1 MVAQYTNNPTP
12 LMRAKAP
19 SLPVEACLP
28 DLMQAL
34 ERHSMAV
41 LQAPP
46 GAGKTTRVPLALLEG
61 APSGSRQGRILMLE
75 PRRLAARAAARRM
88 AWHLEETPGH
98 TVGLVTRHERLT
110 GPDTRVEVV
119 TEGILTRRLQRDP
132 SLEGTDMVIFDEF
145 HERSLHAD
153 LGLALCLHARALLR
167 PELRI
172 LVMSAT
178 LDTAAVGA
186 LMGGAPVITSEGRSH
201 PVEVR
206 YRGPAPDP
214 RTVVPTVTRA
224 VREAL
229 GQHEGS
235 VLVFLPGRREIEQVA
250 RALAGRVDEHT
261 RLCPLYGQLS
271 PEAQDAAIRPPEAG
285 QRKVVLATDIA
296 ETSLTIEG
304 IRVVV
309 DAGLA
314 RRPAFDPRTGLTR
327 LETVRISRAS
337 ADQRCG
343 RAGRLGPGVCLRL
356 WPEETHARLTAHAA
370 PEILEADLA
379 PLALTLA
386 CWGAE
391 ASELAWL
398 DPPPAAALGQA
409 RSLLHGLGALDA
421 QGRATGHGRALD
433 ALGTHP
439 RLGHMLLGARGR
451 GLGRTAC
458 LLAALL
464 EERDPLSG
472 DAGADLRLRL
482 RLLAPEGADTA
493 GGVRQGTL
501 RRIRTLAQRWAGQLG
516 TASGEGVEPEA
527 AGLLLALAYPD
538 RIALRRGGTEGRFL
552 LSGGR
557 GARFPEGEELGAM
570 ECVVA
575 AVLDD
580 TEREAVIRLAAPLDR
595 RRLEQD
601 LPELVTSR
609 EVLAWDEAEGA
620 VIARR
625 ERRLGALLLSS
636 QPLESVDPDAVARIL
651 LEAIRA
657 RGLSCLPWDT
667 ESGRLRERM
676 AFARTL
682 EPDSGWPD
690 VSDAAL
696 LPGLEHW
703 LGPYLAGMSRLSHLR
718 GLDPAA
724 ALRALLD
731 WPQQQ
736 RLDALAPTHITV
748 PSGSSLRIDYS
759 DPQAP
764 VLAVRIQEIFGLTE
778 TPRIG
783 GGRVPLTLHLLSPAR
798 RPVQV
803 TRDLGGF
810 WSRTYAEVKKDLK
823 GRYPKHHWPDDPV
836 AAEAV
841 RGVKRSGK

>member
-1 MVAQYTNNPTP
+1 MAQYTNNHSP
-12 LMRAKAP
+12 LMRAKTP
-19 SLPVEACLP
+19 PLPVEACLP
-28 DLMQAL
+28 ELMLAL
-34 ERHSMAV
+34 ERHGMAV

-46 GAGKTTRVPLALLEG
+46 GAGKTTRVPLALLEA
-61 APSGSRQGRILMLE
+61 APPGSSQGRILMLE

-88 AWHLEETPGH
+88 AWHLGEAPGQS
-98 TVGLVTRHERLT
+98 VGLVTRHERLT
-110 GPDTRVEVV
+110 GPGARVEVV

-132 SLEGTDMVIFDEF
+132 SLEGTGLVIFDEF
-145 HERSLHAD
+145 HERSLQAD

-167 PELRI
+167 PDLRI

-186 LMGGAPVITSEGRSH
+186 LMGGAPVITSKGRSH
-201 PVEVR
+201 PVETL

-214 RTVVPTVTRA
+214 RAAAPAVARA
-224 VREAL
+224 VRGAL
-229 GQHEGS
+229 EEYEGS
-235 VLVFLPGRREIEQVA
+235 LLVFLPGRREIDQVN
-250 RALAGRVDEHT
+250 RALEGQVDEHT
-261 RLCPLYGQLS
+261 RICPLYGQLS

-327 LETVRISRAS
+327 LNTVRISRAS
-337 ADQRCG
+337 AEQRCG

-356 WPEETHARLTAHAA
+356 WPEETHTRLAAHAA

-398 DPPPAAALGQA
+398 DAPPAAALGQA
-409 RSLLHGLGALDA
+409 RSLLQGLGALDA
-421 QGRATGHGRALD
+421 QGRATDHGRALD
-433 ALGTHP
+433 VLGTHP
-439 RLGHMLLGARGR
+439 RLGHMLLGARER

-464 EERDPLSG
+464 EERDPLPG
-472 DAGADLRLRL
+472 DVGGDLRLRL
-482 RLLAPEGADTA
+482 RVLALVRGDAPAGAH
-493 GGVRQGTL
+493 QGAL
-501 RRIRTLAQRWAGQLG
+501 RRIRNLAQRWAGQLG
-516 TASGEGVEPEA
+516 IGTGETVEPEA

-538 RIALRRGGTEGRFL
+538 RIALRRGGAEGRFL

-557 GARFPEGEELGAM
+557 GARFPEGEEMGAM
-570 ECVVA
+570 GCVVA

-601 LPELVTSR
+601 LTELVTSR
-609 EVLAWDEAEGA
+609 DVLAWDEAEGA

-625 ERRLGALLLSS
+625 ERRLGALILGS
-636 QPLESVDPDAVARIL
+636 QPLGSVDPAAVSRIL

-657 RGLSCLPWDT
+657 RGLSCLPWDA
-667 ESGRLRERM
+667 ESERLRERM
-676 AFARTL
+676 AFVRAL
-682 EPDSGWPD
+682 DPESGWPD
-690 VSDAAL
+690 VSDGAL
-696 LPGLEHW
+696 LEGLEHW
-703 LGPYLAGMSRLSHLR
+703 LGPYLSGMGRLSHLR
-718 GLDPAA
+718 GLDLAA
-724 ALRALLD
+724 ALRAMLD
-731 WPQQQ
+731 WSRQQ

-748 PSGSSLRIDYS
+748 PSGSNLRIDYS

-764 VLAVRIQEIFGLTE
+764 VLAVRIQEVFGLTE

-783 GGRVPLTLHLLSPAR
+783 GGSVPLTLHLLSPAR

-803 TRDLGGF
+803 TRDLAGF

-823 GRYPKHHWPDDPV
+823 GRYPKHHWPDDPF

-841 RGVKRSGK
+841 RGVKRSGR